1 MQKLVVKMQYL
12 GLVQEG
18 KILVPSKNHAQYQP
32 IFKPLSDGISF
43 RFKAF
48 FSDTSKTKRLL
59 ITPKHRLK

>member
-1 MQKLVVKMQYL
+1 MQYL

-48 FSDTSKTKRLL
+48 FSDT
-59 ITPKHRLK
+59 PKLRGY